1 MLLLSLLSLALVFLL
16 LGLGFLSCSLH
27 IWKVYFRRDLTLAC
41 CNIPFY
47 KEDKSIKIKKRRQFF
62 LQKCQ
67 DCTRTTL
74 KSLTYFFLKAPFHR
88 NTMFFLHW
96 KGRNKRLVCEKGLLS
111 SIHHFFQKF
120 KVFWSFKFPPLGLRE
135 RELGR
140 LMFARRANFH
150 FLLRGSPLWM
160 VWLTWN
166 YFFQISLRPLLGLI
180 MLSTHSLKRIV
191 DASFIG
197 RRICNCL
204 QGGNLALS
212 WIFF

>member
-47 KEDKSIKIKKRRQFF
+47 KKDKSIKIKKRRQKSFF
-62 LQKCQ
+62 AKISRLYRHDIEESHIFLFESTFSPVTPCSFSIERGEIKDSSAKRASCPQYI
-67 DCTRTTL
+67 TSF
-74 KSLTYFFLKAPFHR
+74 KSFLKF
-88 NTMFFLHW
+88 
-96 KGRNKRLVCEKGLLS
+96 KISSLS
-111 SIHHFFQKF
+111 
-120 KVFWSFKFPPLGLRE
+120 VW
-135 RELGR
+135 GR